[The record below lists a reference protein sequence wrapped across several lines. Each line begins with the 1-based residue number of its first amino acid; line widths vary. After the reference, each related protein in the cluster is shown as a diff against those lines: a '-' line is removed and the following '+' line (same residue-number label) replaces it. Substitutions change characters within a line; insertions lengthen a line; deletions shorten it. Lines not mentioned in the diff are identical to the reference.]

1 MKIALINEDS
11 QASKNAIIYK
21 SLKEAAEE
29 KGHVVY
35 NYGMY
40 GVEGETRRTYVMNGL
55 LAAILL
61 NSGAVDFVVTGC
73 GTGMGAMLA
82 CNSFP
87 GVTCGFAVDPT
98 DAYLFSQINGGN
110 AISLPYAKGF
120 GWGAELNLK
129 LLFQRLFAEEMGGG
143 YPKERAVPEQ
153 RNAKILNEVKKV
165 THRDLLDILPQ
176 LDPELVKGAVAGEKF
191 KELFFANAKCDKIK
205 AYVETLVG

>member
-11 QASKNAIIYK
+11 QASKNAIIYR

-129 LLFQRLFAEEMGGG
+129 LLFQRLFAEEIGGG
-143 YPKERAVPEQ
+143 YPKERAVFEKEH
-153 RNAKILNEVKKV
+153 AGILAGVKKISYRPFIDV
-165 THRDLLDILPQ
+165 LKDMDKDFVKRAISSEHFAEYFYPTCRDQEIADYLRSL
-176 LDPELVKGAVAGEKF
+176 
-191 KELFFANAKCDKIK
+191 
-205 AYVETLVG
+205 

>member
-11 QASKNAIIYK
+11 QASKNGLIYK
-21 SLKEAAEE
+21 TLKEVADE
-29 KGHVVY
+29 KGYTVY

-55 LAAILL
+55 LAGILL
-61 NSGAVDFVVTGC
+61 NSKAADFVVTGC

-143 YPKERAVPEQ
+143 YPKERAVFEKE
-153 RNAKILNEVKKV
+153 NASILAGVKKIAYRPFINV
-165 THRDLLDILPQ
+165 LKDMDKDFVKRAISSEHFAEYFYPNCRDQEIADYLRSL
-176 LDPELVKGAVAGEKF
+176 
-191 KELFFANAKCDKIK
+191 
-205 AYVETLVG
+205 

>member
-11 QASKNAIIYK
+11 QASKNGLIYK
-21 SLKEAAEE
+21 TLKEVADE
-29 KGHVVY
+29 KGYTVY

-55 LAAILL
+55 LAGILL
-61 NSGAVDFVVTGC
+61 NSKAVDFVVTGC

-98 DAYLFSQINGGN
+98 DSYLFSQINGGN
-110 AISLPYAKGF
+110 AISLPFAKGF

-143 YPKERAVPEQ
+143 YPKERAVFEKE
-153 RNAKILNEVKKV
+153 NASILAGVKKV
-165 THRDLLDILPQ
+165 SYRPMIDVLKDM
-176 LDPELVKGAVAGEKF
+176 DPDFVKRAISSEKF
-191 KELFFANAKCDKIK
+191 AEYFYPNCQDQEIADYLRS
-205 AYVETLVG
+205 L

>member
-11 QASKNAIIYK
+11 QASKNAIIYR

-61 NSGAVDFVVTGC
+61 NSGAVNFVVTGC

-87 GVTCGFAVDPT
+87 GVTCGFTVDPT

-143 YPKERAVPEQ
+143 YPKERAVFEKE
-153 RNAKILNEVKKV
+153 NASILAGVKKIAYRPFIDV
-165 THRDLLDILPQ
+165 LKDMDKDFVKRAISSEHFAEYFYPNCRDQEIADYLRSL
-176 LDPELVKGAVAGEKF
+176 
-191 KELFFANAKCDKIK
+191 
-205 AYVETLVG
+205 

>member
-11 QASKNAIIYK
+11 QASKNAIIYR

-87 GVTCGFAVDPT
+87 GVACGFAVDPT

-143 YPKERAVPEQ
+143 YPKERAVFEKE
-153 RNAKILNEVKKV
+153 NASILSGVKKIAYRPFIDV
-165 THRDLLDILPQ
+165 LKDMDKDFVKRAISSEHFAEYFYPNCRDQEIADYLRSL
-176 LDPELVKGAVAGEKF
+176 
-191 KELFFANAKCDKIK
+191 
-205 AYVETLVG
+205 